1 MSPIEQFENLSKR
14 ILANRRNALK
24 STGPKSEDGKKR
36 VSMNAFKHGLSGQ
49 KLFLQSDEYLP
60 YFQLAAEYI
69 SELAPIGVREE
80 QLAQHIIDSNWRL
93 NRCAAMENNL
103 ISTGTLEQDNHT
115 LQAGGDDD
123 NVAMIGQALA
133 WQKGA
138 KSFEALSRHEARIAR
153 FMQRMEEQ
161 LEQLQTKRI
170 KRSNGETTF
179 VLEES
184 RAWKF
189 YNDSLSHHLTL
200 QDAQAAAEEA
210 AQAVAEEAAQAVA
223 EEAAQAV
230 AEEAAQ
236 AAEAESPQPEQTTP
250 ASAMAL
256 IYEPLALS
264 PAEPAAIRP
273 DLCDAE
279 IESPLTGAKTIEN

>member
-1 MSPIEQFENLSKR
+1 MNPIEQFENLSKR
-14 ILANRRNALK
+14 VLANRRNALK

-69 SELAPIGVREE
+69 GELAPVGVREE

-133 WQKGA
+133 WQEGA

-200 QDAQAAAEEA
+200 KDAEAADAEAAEAEAAAS
-210 AQAVAEEAAQAVA
+210 
-223 EEAAQAV
+223 
-230 AEEAAQ
+230 
-236 AAEAESPQPEQTTP
+236 EAESPQPEQTTP
-250 ASAMAL
+250 TSAMAL
-256 IYEPLALS
+256 IYEPFALS
-264 PAEPAAIRP
+264 PADPAAIRP
-273 DLCDAE
+273 DLCDPE